1 MRSERDWGSGDW
13 HFRRFSGAFLAV
25 FWCFSGGLLAVFWRF
40 SVASGGRPISSPPDP
55 DQKNGAFLGFTGRAE
70 RFSLAWIAIAFTPR
84 APAPPSRLP
93 SPTRRPP
100 WPSRPPS
107 RCAGPSPGRPNPPPP
122 RRADP
127 RPTRRGPSGLARI
140 GRSRGPSAG
149 ACPRRQ
155 RESPSTGRRR
165 RSPDA
170 GWPPTGREAAGDRV
184 RRRRFRRRIPPPAQA
199 AATRRG
205 ASVVSP
211 RRSRSAAADHPGLEK
226 CLPVDSHVV
235 SLS

>member
-13 HFRRFSGAFLAV
+13 PSLLAVFWRFSGAFLAV
-25 FWCFSGGLLAVFWRF
+25 FWRF
-40 SVASGGRPISSPPDP
+40 SIASGGRPISSPPDP
-55 DQKNGAFLGFTGRAE
+55 DQQTGAYLGFTGRAE
-70 RFSLAWIAIAFTPR
+70 RFSLAWIAISFTPR
-84 APAPPSRLP
+84 APPLRLP

-107 RCAGPSPGRPNPPPP
+107 RCAGPSPSRPNPPPP

-127 RPTRRGPSGLARI
+127 RPTRRERSGLARI

-155 RESPSTGRRR
+155 RGSPSTGRRR

-170 GWPPTGREAAGDRV
+170 GWPPIGREAAGDRV
-184 RRRRFRRRIPPPAQA
+184 RWRRFRRRIPPPAQA
-199 AATRRG
+199 AGTRRG

-211 RRSRSAAADHPGLEK
+211 RRSRSAAADHPDLEK